1 MRLIT
6 DPFIGSIN
14 SCEMKDG
21 VEILQSRGLCDFR
34 SLLVS
39 SVLLIQSYENSFK
52 PFARAIVMTPALR
65 QVPWAFIWSGWINV
79 INVKMPTFT
88 SLGIVTSFQKM
99 KLCTIVFLVCNHVTR
114 PPCLWPI
121 QCFFSR
127 KRYMK
132 IQFSGEK
139 CYFSRP
145 PTWT

>member
-14 SCEMKDG
+14 SCEMKDY
-21 VEILQSRGLCDFR
+21 VAILQSWDLCDFR

-39 SVLLIQSYENSFK
+39 SVLLIQSYENSLK
-52 PFARAIVMTPALR
+52 PFARATVMTPALR
-65 QVPWAFIWSGWINV
+65 QVPRAFIGSGWINV
-79 INVKMPTFT
+79 KKMSSFT
-88 SLGIVTSFQKM
+88 SLGIVTSFQNM

-114 PPCLWPI
+114 PPCLWSI
-121 QCFFSR
+121 QWFFSR
-127 KRYMK
+127 RRYMK

>member
-21 VEILQSRGLCDFR
+21 VGILQSRGLCDFR
-34 SLLVS
+34 SLVVS

-52 PFARAIVMTPALR
+52 PFALAIVMTPALR
-65 QVPWAFIWSGWINV
+65 QVPRAFISSGWINV
-79 INVKMPTFT
+79 KMSTFT

-121 QCFFSR
+121 Q
-127 KRYMK
+127 
-132 IQFSGEK
+132 
-139 CYFSRP
+139 
-145 PTWT
+145 

>member
-14 SCEMKDG
+14 SCEMKDY
-21 VEILQSRGLCDFR
+21 VAILQSWDLCDFR

-39 SVLLIQSYENSFK
+39 SVLLIQSYENSLK
-52 PFARAIVMTPALR
+52 PFARATVMTPALR
-65 QVPWAFIWSGWINV
+65 QVPRAFIGSGWINV
-79 INVKMPTFT
+79 KKMSSFT
-88 SLGIVTSFQKM
+88 SLGIVTSFQNM

-114 PPCLWPI
+114 PLCLWSI
-121 QCFFSR
+121 QWFFSR
-127 KRYMK
+127 RRYMK

>member
-14 SCEMKDG
+14 SCEMKDC
-21 VEILQSRGLCDFR
+21 VAILQSWDLCDFR

-39 SVLLIQSYENSFK
+39 SVLLIQSYENSLK
-52 PFARAIVMTPALR
+52 PFARATVMTPALR
-65 QVPWAFIWSGWINV
+65 QVPRAFIGSGWINV
-79 INVKMPTFT
+79 KKMSSFT
-88 SLGIVTSFQKM
+88 SLGIVTSFQNM

-114 PPCLWPI
+114 PPCLWSI
-121 QCFFSR
+121 QWFFSR
-127 KRYMK
+127 RRYMK

-145 PTWT
+145 PT

>member
-6 DPFIGSIN
+6 DSFIGSVN

-21 VEILQSRGLCDFR
+21 VGILQSRGLCDFR

-39 SVLLIQSYENSFK
+39 SVLLIQSYENSLK
-52 PFARAIVMTPALR
+52 PFARATVMTPALR
-65 QVPWAFIWSGWINV
+65 QVPRAFIGSGWINV
-79 INVKMPTFT
+79 TKMSTFT
-88 SLGIVTSFQKM
+88 SLGIVTSFQNM

-114 PPCLWPI
+114 PPCLWSM
-121 QCFFSR
+121 QWFFSR

-132 IQFSGEK
+132 IQFSEEK

-145 PTWT
+145 LTWT

>member
-14 SCEMKDG
+14 SCEMKDC
-21 VEILQSRGLCDFR
+21 VAILQSWDLCDFR

-39 SVLLIQSYENSFK
+39 SVLLIQSYENSLK
-52 PFARAIVMTPALR
+52 PFARATVMTPALR
-65 QVPWAFIWSGWINV
+65 QVPRAFIGSGWINV
-79 INVKMPTFT
+79 KKMSSFT
-88 SLGIVTSFQKM
+88 SLGIVTSFQNM

-114 PPCLWPI
+114 PPCLWSI
-121 QCFFSR
+121 QWFFSR
-127 KRYMK
+127 RRYMK

>member
-39 SVLLIQSYENSFK
+39 SVLLIQSYENSLK
-52 PFARAIVMTPALR
+52 PFARATVMTPALR
-65 QVPWAFIWSGWINV
+65 QVPQAFIGSGWINV
-79 INVKMPTFT
+79 TKMFTFT
-88 SLGIVTSFQKM
+88 SLGIVTSFQNM

>member
-21 VEILQSRGLCDFR
+21 VGILQSRGLCDCR

-65 QVPWAFIWSGWINV
+65 QVPRAFI
-79 INVKMPTFT
+79 
-88 SLGIVTSFQKM
+88 
-99 KLCTIVFLVCNHVTR
+99 
-114 PPCLWPI
+114 
-121 QCFFSR
+121 
-127 KRYMK
+127 
-132 IQFSGEK
+132 
-139 CYFSRP
+139 
-145 PTWT
+145 

>member
-14 SCEMKDG
+14 SCEMKDC
-21 VEILQSRGLCDFR
+21 VAILQSWDLCDFR

-39 SVLLIQSYENSFK
+39 SVLLIQSYENSLK
-52 PFARAIVMTPALR
+52 PFARATVMTPALR
-65 QVPWAFIWSGWINV
+65 QVPRAFIGSGWINV
-79 INVKMPTFT
+79 KKMSSFT
-88 SLGIVTSFQKM
+88 SLGIVTSFQNM

-114 PPCLWPI
+114 PLCLWSI
-121 QCFFSR
+121 QWFFSR
-127 KRYMK
+127 RRYMK

>member
-39 SVLLIQSYENSFK
+39 SVLLIQSYENSLK
-52 PFARAIVMTPALR
+52 PFARATVMTPALR
-65 QVPWAFIWSGWINV
+65 QVPQAFIGSGWINV
-79 INVKMPTFT
+79 TKMFTFT
-88 SLGIVTSFQKM
+88 SLGIVTSFQNM

-145 PTWT
+145 PT

>member
-21 VEILQSRGLCDFR
+21 VGILQSRGLCDFR

-65 QVPWAFIWSGWINV
+65 QVPRAFIWPGWINV
-79 INVKMPTFT
+79 INVKMSTFT
-88 SLGIVTSFQKM
+88 SLGIVTSFQNM

-121 QCFFSR
+121 QWFFSR